1 MNYMQEDTPL
11 LYSSE
16 TASRMAAWSA
26 AVARGEKASAA
37 VYPKPSDAQLRELE
51 HELENAVRVVD
62 EENQAMNPT
71 APILDY
77 SEDHEF
83 VSANQLDN
91 YYAEEDLVD
100 AKEEEKRRLT
110 KGNAPKTEIQK
121 FYKGQSVFLTGGS
134 GFLGK
139 VIIEKLLRSCGDIEN
154 IFVLLRSKK
163 GKDTRTRLKEIMDD
177 FVFHRVNAENPKG
190 VFKVVPI
197 VGDMELPG
205 LGISEEDKKMLT
217 AKVTVIINAAATVKF
232 DEKLSAATAINVRG
246 TRGVIGFAKE
256 CKNLKALTHIST
268 AFAHSHHKSIE
279 EKFYEPPMSVE
290 ALEAVA
296 AIDEGLLEDIT
307 PKLLGKYPNT
317 YCFTKAVAEEAVRKF
332 GEGMPICIV
341 RPSIVVSTYEE
352 PVRGWTD
359 SMYGPAG
366 LMIGIGTGVLRT
378 MYIDLEKQADMVP
391 VDLVVNAVLAATWHT
406 AKRFR
411 ENQTSDIPIY
421 NFVSGAQNPQTWGS
435 FMDLN
440 QKHGIDKPTTKAV
453 WYYGLTPTSSYG
465 LFLVLNLFLHYL
477 PACAVDAFCAL
488 TGRKRV
494 MLQFYNKV
502 IHLAKILFYFTMQEW
517 RFTDHGVRAMWGA
530 LDADDRVV
538 FPFNIAEMSWDY
550 HAETFLVGLRVY
562 LVKDDL
568 STLPEARKKWT
579 RLYYL
584 HQSVKLVT
592 LGLLLNLAYI
602 ILRCLVRTVF
612 G

>member
-1 MNYMQEDTPL
+1 MQEDTPL

-51 HELENAVRVVD
+51 H
-62 EENQAMNPT
+62 
-71 APILDY
+71 
-77 SEDHEF
+77 
-83 VSANQLDN
+83 LDN

-121 FYKGQSVFLTGGS
+121 FYKGQM
-134 GFLGK
+134 
-139 VIIEKLLRSCGDIEN
+139 IIEKLLRSCGDIEN

-177 FVFHRVNAENPKG
+177 F
-190 VFKVVPI
+190 
-197 VGDMELPG
+197 
-205 LGISEEDKKMLT
+205 
-217 AKVTVIINAAATVKF
+217 VTVIINAAATVKF

-268 AFAHSHHKSIE
+268 A
-279 EKFYEPPMSVE
+279 FYEPPMSVE

-341 RPSIVVSTYEE
+341 RPSI
-352 PVRGWTD
+352 
-359 SMYGPAG
+359 
-366 LMIGIGTGVLRT
+366 
-378 MYIDLEKQADMVP
+378 EKQADMVP
-391 VDLVVNAVLAATWHT
+391 VDLVVNAVLAAT
-406 AKRFR
+406 
-411 ENQTSDIPIY
+411 QTSDIPIY

-440 QKHGIDKPTTKAV
+440 QKHGIDKPTTKA
-453 WYYGLTPTSSYG
+453 
-465 LFLVLNLFLHYL
+465 
-477 PACAVDAFCAL
+477 
-488 TGRKRV
+488 
-494 MLQFYNKV
+494 
-502 IHLAKILFYFTMQEW
+502 W

>member
-1 MNYMQEDTPL
+1 MQEDTPL

-51 HELENAVRVVD
+51 H
-62 EENQAMNPT
+62 
-71 APILDY
+71 
-77 SEDHEF
+77 
-83 VSANQLDN
+83 LDN

-121 FYKGQSVFLTGGS
+121 FYKGQM
-134 GFLGK
+134 
-139 VIIEKLLRSCGDIEN
+139 IIEKLLRSCGDIEN

-177 FVFHRVNAENPKG
+177 F
-190 VFKVVPI
+190 
-197 VGDMELPG
+197 
-205 LGISEEDKKMLT
+205 
-217 AKVTVIINAAATVKF
+217 VTVIINAAATVKF

-268 AFAHSHHKSIE
+268 A
-279 EKFYEPPMSVE
+279 
-290 ALEAVA
+290 
-296 AIDEGLLEDIT
+296 
-307 PKLLGKYPNT
+307 LLGKYPNT

-341 RPSIVVSTYEE
+341 RPSI
-352 PVRGWTD
+352 
-359 SMYGPAG
+359 
-366 LMIGIGTGVLRT
+366 
-378 MYIDLEKQADMVP
+378 EKQADMVP
-391 VDLVVNAVLAATWHT
+391 VDLVVNAVLAAT
-406 AKRFR
+406 
-411 ENQTSDIPIY
+411 QTSDIPIY

-440 QKHGIDKPTTKAV
+440 QKHGIDKPTTKA
-453 WYYGLTPTSSYG
+453 
-465 LFLVLNLFLHYL
+465 
-477 PACAVDAFCAL
+477 
-488 TGRKRV
+488 
-494 MLQFYNKV
+494 
-502 IHLAKILFYFTMQEW
+502 W